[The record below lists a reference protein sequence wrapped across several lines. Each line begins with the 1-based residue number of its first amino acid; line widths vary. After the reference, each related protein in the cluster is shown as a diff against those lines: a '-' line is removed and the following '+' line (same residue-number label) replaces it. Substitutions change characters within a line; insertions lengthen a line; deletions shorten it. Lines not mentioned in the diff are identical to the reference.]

1 MDAPERSIGCYDD
14 FGQSCRRVTLREVA
28 RTGTQRL
35 LSLRASASCQVRRP
49 RTSTPAMLQ
58 IRLGCD
64 RDKYTTPAVVKG
76 VCIMTGE
83 DVQYFNACDVA
94 ITL

>member
-1 MDAPERSIGCYDD
+1 
-14 FGQSCRRVTLREVA
+14 
-28 RTGTQRL
+28 
-35 LSLRASASCQVRRP
+35 
-49 RTSTPAMLQ
+49 MLQ

-64 RDKYTTPAVVKG
+64 QDKYTTPAVVKG

-94 ITL
+94 NAL